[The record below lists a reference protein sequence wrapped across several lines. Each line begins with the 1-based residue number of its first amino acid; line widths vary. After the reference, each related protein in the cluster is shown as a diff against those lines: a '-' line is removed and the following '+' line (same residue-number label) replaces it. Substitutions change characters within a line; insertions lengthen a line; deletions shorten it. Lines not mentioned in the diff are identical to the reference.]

1 MTPMTPM
8 TPWWD
13 PETANLVGAIGGSAI
28 GVIGG
33 LYGAAVGL
41 LAPRGKCKALLMTA
55 HISMLV
61 LGVVALVAGI
71 VAVVSGQPY
80 AVYYPLLLGGGLVS
94 GLFGLLLPVI
104 MARYRHADSRRLDAE
119 AFRRG

>member
-1 MTPMTPM
+1 MTPV

-13 PETANLVGAIGGSAI
+13 PETANLVGAIGGAGI
-28 GVIGG
+28 GVAGG

-55 HISMLV
+55 HVSMIV

-71 VAVVSGQPY
+71 VAAISGQPY

-94 GLFGLLLPVI
+94 VLFCSLLPVI
-104 MARYRHADSRRLDAE
+104 ATRYRHADARRLEAE

>member
-1 MTPMTPM
+1 M

-13 PETANLVGAIGGSAI
+13 QETAILVGAIGGSAI

-33 LYGAAVGL
+33 LYGAAMGV
-41 LAPRGKCKALLMTA
+41 LAPRGKCKGLLMSV
-55 HISMLV
+55 HVSMIV

-71 VAVVSGQPY
+71 VAAISGQPY

-94 GLFGLLLPVI
+94 LLFSLLLPVVVV
-104 MARYRHADSRRLDAE
+104 RYRQAEARRLDAE
-119 AFRRG
+119 QFRRG